1 MELNMGP
8 ERINER
14 GGLKK
19 KSRVKVL
26 ENNLTILRELGQKL
40 KAVQRTIFRSR
51 YGNLLR
57 LLEMQVQIPAIT
69 ALTQY
74 YDHLLRCFTF
84 CDFQ

>member
-26 ENNLTILRELGQKL
+26 ENNLTVLRELGQKL
-40 KAVQRTIFRSR
+40 NAVQRTIFRSR
-51 YGNLLR
+51 YGNLLGI
-57 LLEMQVQIPAIT
+57 LEVQVQILVIT
-69 ALTQY
+69 ALA
-74 YDHLLRCFTF
+74 
-84 CDFQ
+84 